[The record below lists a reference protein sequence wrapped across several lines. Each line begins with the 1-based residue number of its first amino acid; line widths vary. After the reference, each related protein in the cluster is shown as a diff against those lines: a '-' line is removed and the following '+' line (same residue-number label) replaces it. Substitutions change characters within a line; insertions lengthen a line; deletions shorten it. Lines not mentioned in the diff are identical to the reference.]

1 MLWTSGNL
9 WRLGLVWQQCNLA
22 VCVTLFWSPA
32 RAECVG
38 VSLCLNIIEPSTLEY
53 RNPKPQIL
61 QRREPHHQDSIWCRL
76 LSFECQSRQAL
87 HPARVS
93 SAMNT
98 KITQAEWVNACFFN
112 FQYPLVI
119 DQNFPKHPTQEIPH
133 VSVSIFSG
141 QMSVEVKIFH
151 PAIES
156 QYKQPWTC
164 DNFHVSELDQKM
176 AYVWKCVKLVGSS
189 ATISRFL
196 TNILTWSFPL
206 ASARASVGAVG
217 SLYPSTPL
225 YQSIPTMRMPVP
237 LLKKQMTSSAT

>member
-98 KITQAEWVNACFFN
+98 KITQAEWVNACFSISNILWWSTRTSPSIQHKKF
-112 FQYPLVI
+112 LMCL
-119 DQNFPKHPTQEIPH
+119 
-133 VSVSIFSG
+133 SVS
-141 QMSVEVKIFH
+141 
-151 PAIES
+151 S
-156 QYKQPWTC
+156 QGRCQLRLKS
-164 DNFHVSELDQKM
+164 F
-176 AYVWKCVKLVGSS
+176 
-189 ATISRFL
+189 
-196 TNILTWSFPL
+196 ILL
-206 ASARASVGAVG
+206 
-217 SLYPSTPL
+217 
-225 YQSIPTMRMPVP
+225 
-237 LLKKQMTSSAT
+237 